1 MKMLE
6 RARGREDK
14 KERKRERGER
24 EREISL
30 LASIATMC
38 DTI

>member
-14 KERKRERGER
+14 KERERGER